1 MLSMKKIL
9 LGMIC
14 GACVAWSGAA
24 QAADYPSRPITLIV
38 PFTAG
43 GAFDMVA
50 RLAAQHL
57 GEEFGK
63 QVIVVNKPGAGGVLG
78 GGIVAS
84 SKPDGYTLLMSG
96 TGPISIAPAAYSK
109 MSYKPSTDLVPVAQ
123 LTASPFVLVTS
134 EKFEGNSAKDVV
146 NLLKGAPGKYNYSST
161 GNGTIVQLFGELFK
175 AQTDTD
181 FQQIPYPGGAE
192 ATTSILQGEV
202 LFTITNVPNVKGLI
216 DSGRLK
222 ALATTGTK
230 RAVCLSSTP
239 TFAESGVPGLEL
251 QGWTGVFAPKG
262 TPEPIV
268 RELNQKLAKA
278 MQNPDVVARL
288 AQQCDT
294 PQSPSVEE
302 FARYVQNSD
311 QKWQAIVRRANVH
324 IDN

>member
-1 MLSMKKIL
+1 V
-9 LGMIC
+9 IC
-14 GACVAWSGAA
+14 GVWVALSGTA
-24 QAADYPSRPITLIV
+24 QAEDYPSRPITLIV

-57 GEEFGK
+57 TEELGK
-63 QVIVVNKPGAGGVLG
+63 QVVVLNKPGAGGVLG
-78 GGIVAS
+78 GQFVAS

-96 TGPISIAPAAYSK
+96 TGPISIAPAVYSK
-109 MSYKPSTDLVPVAQ
+109 MSYKPSSDLVPVAQ
-123 LTASPFVLVTS
+123 LTASPFVLIAT
-134 EKFEGNSAKDVV
+134 EKFKGGSAKDLVS
-146 NLLKGAPGKYNYSST
+146 LLKSAPGKYNYSST

-192 ATTSILQGEV
+192 ATTALLQGDV
-202 LFTITNVPNVKGLI
+202 LFTITNIPNVKGLI
-216 DSGRLK
+216 DSNRAK
-222 ALATTGTK
+222 PLATTGTK
-230 RAVCLSSTP
+230 RAICLPSTP

-262 TPEPIV
+262 TPEAIV
-268 RELNQKLAKA
+268 RELNQKLTKV
-278 MQNPDVVARL
+278 MQNPDVIARL

-294 PQSPSVEE
+294 PQTPNVEE
-302 FARYVQNSD
+302 FARYVQDSD
-311 QKWQAIVRRANVH
+311 QKWQAIAQRANVR

>member
-1 MLSMKKIL
+1 MKKML

-14 GACVAWSGAA
+14 AACVAVSGTA
-24 QAADYPSRPITLIV
+24 QAEDYPSRPVTLIV

-43 GAFDMVA
+43 GAFDMIA

-57 GEEFGK
+57 TEELGK
-63 QVIVVNKPGAGGVLG
+63 QVVVINKPGAGGALG
-78 GGIVAS
+78 GQIVAT

-96 TGPISIAPAAYSK
+96 TGPISISPAVYSK
-109 MSYKPSTDLVPVAQ
+109 MSYKPSSDLVPVAQ
-123 LTASPFVLVTS
+123 LAASPFVLVTS
-134 EKFEGNSAKDVV
+134 EKFAGNSAKDIVS
-146 NLLKGAPGKYNYSST
+146 LLKGAPGKYNYSST

-175 AQTDTD
+175 TQTETD

-192 ATTSILQGEV
+192 ATTAILQGDV

-216 DSGRLK
+216 DSKRAK
-222 ALATTGTK
+222 ALATTGTQ
-230 RAVCLSSTP
+230 RASCLSSTP
-239 TFAESGVPGLEL
+239 TFAESGISGLEL

-262 TPEPIV
+262 TPESIV
-268 RELNQKLAKA
+268 RLLNEKLAKA
-278 MQNPDVVARL
+278 MKNPEVIARL

-302 FARYVQNSD
+302 FARYVQDSD
-311 QKWQAIVRRANVH
+311 QKWQAIAKRANVR